1 MLFGFFIMTMS
12 SLKTSLL
19 AIGSVALLGLT
30 SASYAQHFYKWVD
43 KNGSTHYTLTPPP
56 KNAKKQGRIFT
67 INDTPSGSQ
76 YRPPSAVPENAS
88 TTDNTPTQNNPNIPS
103 ADQPVANVPSVPVP
117 TSTTARKGE
126 HLALPPRIADPT
138 VGQTLHVR

>member
-1 MLFGFFIMTMS
+1 MTMS
-12 SLKTSLL
+12 SLKLCL
-19 AIGSVALLGLT
+19 VAIGSVALLGL
-30 SASYAQHFYKWVD
+30 ASHGHAQHFYKWVD

-76 YRPPSAVPENAS
+76 YRPPSSVPENAS
-88 TTDNTPTQNNPNIPS
+88 TTDTTPTTTNPNIPS
-103 ADQPVANVPSVPVP
+103 ADQPTNVVPAPVP
-117 TSTTARKGE
+117 TSTTANKGE